1 MRRTDVSAGWESERD
16 PVAAPARSTG
26 WKVEVGGG
34 EQEEAGSRALTG
46 KDGAACSQ

>member
-34 EQEEAGSRALTG
+34 EQSSSRALTG